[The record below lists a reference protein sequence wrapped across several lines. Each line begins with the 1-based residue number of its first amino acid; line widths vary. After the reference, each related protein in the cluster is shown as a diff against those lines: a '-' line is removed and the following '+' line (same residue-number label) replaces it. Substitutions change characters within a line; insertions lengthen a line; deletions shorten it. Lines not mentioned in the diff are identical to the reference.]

1 MVVPSRWERGALC
14 CGWGD
19 QETGG
24 DPYGGFFFFFDWWWE
39 IVLEQG
45 DGREYILLTEGED

>member
-1 MVVPSRWERGALC
+1 MVVPSHWERGTLRHD
-14 CGWGD
+14 WGE

-24 DPYGGFFFFFDWWWE
+24 DSYGGFFFFDCWWE

-45 DGREYILLTEGED
+45 DAREYILLTEGED